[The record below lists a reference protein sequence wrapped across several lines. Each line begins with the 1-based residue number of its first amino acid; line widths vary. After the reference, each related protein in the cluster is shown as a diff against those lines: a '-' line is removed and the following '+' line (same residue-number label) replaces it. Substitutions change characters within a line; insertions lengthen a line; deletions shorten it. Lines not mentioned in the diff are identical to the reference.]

1 LREVE
6 EIERNPKTIEVTV
19 NISPGFDSRP
29 APFPRPSRKKIF
41 PRCRSH
47 LPSSGRKNTQQE
59 NIPRKNNVCI
69 VREIT
74 KINKKS
80 AGHGTNI

>member
-1 LREVE
+1 MQESL
-6 EIERNPKTIEVTV
+6 TQL
-19 NISPGFDSRP
+19 
-29 APFPRPSRKKIF
+29 RKKEY
-41 PRCRSH
+41 C
-47 LPSSGRKNTQQE
+47 TQQE
-59 NIPRKNNVCI
+59 NISRKNTVCI